1 MGTLRRFGLIII
13 AMLFGFSIASTPDG
27 GAFRTLGVL
36 AVMVASLALYMFPTI
51 EAYARKRVN
60 IAAIG
65 TVNLFFGWS
74 ILGWVLALVWALKH
88 EEPTNTVVQ
97 QIQSQSVADELQKL
111 SALHRDGVITDEQ
124 LERQKAALL
133 K

>member
-13 AMLFGFSIASTPDG
+13 AMLFGFSIAFTPDG